1 MSKRAEFKTITDN
14 LPPGVVMRIEGTSG
28 DSDVDNVNGV
38 YLAKGAWLNAFRSE
52 RFIDGLKRKCHLMWF
67 GHPEED
73 EPNPANSCGRLN
85 DAKVLDDGEVWAQFD
100 IIDCP
105 TGRLIANYCKGG
117 TRFGVS
123 ERGWGDTPTGEP
135 IGEVDPETFICNGF
149 DVVQFPAFPN
159 AIPDIVAIAS
169 SENPNYRRLLAS
181 AKTEIPKIE
190 SSAALTALRKL
201 PNSKLINDLIDTR
214 LAEVRIESAAQT
226 IVENS
231 TIDDDRLT
239 AVSAA
244 LARKT
249 TQLRSSRQE
258 NERLQRRITSSANQ
272 TANAEAQIAALNSEV
287 EQLSSQNVKLTSE
300 LRTALRANRQAN
312 VDSGVFDKF
321 RRKSEAEIDEVAAYN
336 AELLAQN
343 EELIKQIQE
352 LQETQQKSRTKIA
365 ASARDNRNLSSR
377 LETVTTEL
385 NETRQNLLTAQGEIK
400 RQSKQSQRIQSSS
413 STRTTPRTAKTQPQ
427 TSDEFKKAYLQ
438 LLGDAY
444 GVDVASV
451 KIESSATPAQ
461 IRSAVD
467 TASTQQR
474 RQASITKINSAVVPS
489 MVIQPQAVKEIDET
503 DEEYYTNFKG

>member
-1 MSKRAEFKTITDN
+1 MSKRIEFKTITDN

-28 DSDVDNVNGV
+28 DSGENINGV
-38 YLAKGAWLNAFRSE
+38 YLAKDAWLNAFESE
-52 RFIDGLKRKCHLMWF
+52 RFMDGLKRKCHLMWF

-85 DAKVLDDGEVWAQFD
+85 DAKVLEDGEVWAQFD
-100 IIDCP
+100 IVDCP

-123 ERGWGDTPTGEP
+123 ERGWGDTPTGEA
-135 IGEVDPETFICNGF
+135 IGEVDPDTFICNGF

-190 SSAALTALRKL
+190 SSAALVALRKL
-201 PNSKLINDLIDTR
+201 PNSRAINELIDTR
-214 LAEVRIESAAQT
+214 LAEVKIESFAQVV
-226 IVENS
+226 VEDTSIN
-231 TIDDDRLT
+231 DDRLT
-239 AVSAA
+239 AVNSA

-249 TQLRSSRQE
+249 TQLRSSRQD
-258 NERLQRRITSSANQ
+258 NERLQRRIISSAKQKEEDN
-272 TANAEAQIAALNSEV
+272 NQIAILSAEV

-300 LRTALRANRQAN
+300 LRTALRANRQAC

-321 RRKSEAEIDEVAAYN
+321 KRKSEAEIDEVSAYN
-336 AELLAQN
+336 AELLTQN
-343 EELIKQIQE
+343 EDLLHQIQT
-352 LQETQQKSRTKIA
+352 LQEAQQKSRTRIA

-377 LETVTTEL
+377 LDAATTEL
-385 NETRQNLLTAQGEIK
+385 NETRQNLLSAQRDCQVK
-400 RQSKQSQRIQSSS
+400 ARQLQRIQSSV
-413 STRTTPRTAKTQPQ
+413 STTKTKPQ
-427 TSDEFKKAYLQ
+427 TSDEFKTAYLQ

-444 GVDVASV
+444 GVDIASV
-451 KIESSATPAQ
+451 RINGSATPAQ

-467 TASTQQR
+467 LASTQQR
-474 RQASITKINSAVVPS
+474 RQASITKINSAVVPNV
-489 MVIQPQAVKEIDET
+489 VIQPQVVDVDET
-503 DEEYYTNFKG
+503 DEEYYANFGD